1 MAIFSSNRDT
11 KEQPTQ
17 DTPVAPAAT
26 KPSYSPPP
34 PTASTASAASMTSIS
49 SAATIDGNL
58 KVEGDVKID
67 GTVKGTVSSKGKV
80 IIGSTGLIEG
90 DILCQHAE
98 VSGKV
103 NGKLKIADILFLKSN
118 ARVDGDI
125 HTGKLVMESG
135 VQFNGN
141 CSMGSVATVPASKP
155 AAAASSNAN
164 SNTKSTTPL
173 NG

>member
-1 MAIFSSNRDT
+1 MAIFSSNRDS
-11 KEQPTQ
+11 KEQTTQ

-26 KPSYSPPP
+26 KPSYTAPPATTS
-34 PTASTASAASMTSIS
+34 TASTGSMTSIS

-80 IIGSTGLIEG
+80 IIGTSGLIEG

-155 AAAASSNAN
+155 NPAPSN
-164 SNTKSTTPL
+164 SNGAAKTSTPL

>member
-17 DTPVAPAAT
+17 ENTVVPAAT
-26 KPSYSPPP
+26 PTYTAPP
-34 PTASTASAASMTSIS
+34 PTTSTASGASMTSIS

-58 KVEGDVKID
+58 KIDGDVKID

-98 VSGKV
+98 VSGRV

-155 AAAASSNAN
+155 TPAPTSNN
-164 SNTKSTTPL
+164 SNTSKSSTPL